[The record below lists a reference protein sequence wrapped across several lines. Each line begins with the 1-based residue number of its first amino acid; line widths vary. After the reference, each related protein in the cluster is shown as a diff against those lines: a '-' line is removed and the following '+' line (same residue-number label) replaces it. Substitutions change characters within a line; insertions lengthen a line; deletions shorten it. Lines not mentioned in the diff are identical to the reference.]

1 MVKDLAVRASALA
14 DNFQGPAT
22 PASYPL
28 DVTGRSD
35 TAETC
40 RDGLNVLCWL
50 QEVIKMLEYV
60 FSVLHSI
67 ANLVIKICVI
77 LILAPLALL
86 CFALVLA
93 VLSRL

>member
-1 MVKDLAVRASALA
+1 
-14 DNFQGPAT
+14 
-22 PASYPL
+22 
-28 DVTGRSD
+28 
-35 TAETC
+35 
-40 RDGLNVLCWL
+40 
-50 QEVIKMLEYV
+50 MLEYI